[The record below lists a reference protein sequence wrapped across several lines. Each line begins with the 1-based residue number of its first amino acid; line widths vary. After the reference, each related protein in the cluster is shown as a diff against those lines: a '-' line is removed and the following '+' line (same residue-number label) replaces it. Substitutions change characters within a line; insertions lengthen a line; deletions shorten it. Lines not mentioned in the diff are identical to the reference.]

1 MQCPSNT
8 SQAMVP
14 EQNVAV
20 RGGRGVHGMHGA
32 VSFGLAVANGG
43 DILPDIH
50 PPPRSRPGSSSRW
63 STARR
68 RIPAESRRRGGPR
81 LGSGVSNGTPAM
93 TSRDGNAPA
102 ADAGQVGRCRATGGS
117 DGGNRPHP
125 RGFQIRSM
133 EGRTAGEAVSWS
145 VGLAPVGALSIRS
158 FASHRGQ
165 SITPNH
171 IQCLDGAFGQGR
183 LDPRDP
189 FCGGFGQ
196 RAHAASVPPAFI
208 NASIRSAMRC
218 AGSRSWPI
226 VQPAA

>member
-1 MQCPSNT
+1 MDEEG
-8 SQAMVP
+8 AR
-14 EQNVAV
+14 VA
-20 RGGRGVHGMHGA
+20 GA
-32 VSFGLAVANGG
+32 RIDHLHCTVSFGLAVAGGG

-68 RIPAESRRRGGPR
+68 RSTAESRRRSGPR

-102 ADAGQVGRCRATGGS
+102 LDAGQVGRCRTTGGS
-117 DGGNRPHP
+117 DGGNRPRP
-125 RGFQIRSM
+125 RGFPIRSM
-133 EGRTAGEAVSWS
+133 DGRAAGKAVSWS

-165 SITPNH
+165 SIARKH
-171 IQCLDGAFGQGR
+171 IQCLDGVFGQGR
-183 LDPRDP
+183 LDPRDS

-196 RAHAASVPPAFI
+196 RLTPHPFRR
-208 NASIRSAMRC
+208 RSPTPRSCRRC
-218 AGSRSWPI
+218 AARARAVGRSSSRRHTLR
-226 VQPAA
+226 